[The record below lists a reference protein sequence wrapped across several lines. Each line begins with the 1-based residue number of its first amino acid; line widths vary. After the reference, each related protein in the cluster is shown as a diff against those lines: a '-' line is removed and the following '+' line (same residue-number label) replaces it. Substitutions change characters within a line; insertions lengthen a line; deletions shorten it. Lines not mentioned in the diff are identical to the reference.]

1 MSKFVVAV
9 NCRGEKV
16 VVPKHWLTHPR
27 FSREFRYPPSYL
39 ARRRLEL
46 AASVQ
51 PESNLGG

>member
-1 MSKFVVAV
+1 MSSFVVAV

-39 ARRRLEL
+39 ARRRMEL